1 MKRLVQNKL
10 EPKRIDLDLLMRI
23 LSILSE
29 TRGTRQRIWLIVAAI
44 SLSSMLMMPIVGN
57 AYAPMAYERNQNPNA
72 SERGRGDDNADLVTI
87 PKPKNPKIPDRYIVV
102 LKEEVPSAAAVAE
115 EMAKRHELEI
125 GSKFEN
131 AIKGFSAIIPKQAL
145 DKVKADP
152 RVKYVE
158 EDQIVE
164 AFDVQKE
171 VFQTL
176 PITIESHNMQ
186 PVPTGINR
194 IDADLSSTARING
207 FDERVNV
214 DIAIIDTGID
224 RFHPDLNVVR
234 GVTCLGT
241 GFPGGH
247 DDNGHGTHVAGIAGA
262 KDNNIGVVGVAP
274 GAKLWA
280 IKVLNFF
287 GSGSI
292 SCVIAGVDYVTAN
305 ADQIDIANMSLGCEC
320 HSNALHEAIKNSVAK
335 GVTYVVAAGNSA
347 KDAMSFEPANYSVA
361 IDGVITVSAIA
372 DSDGRCGSL
381 GPATPYGTDDTF
393 AGFSNFGK
401 AVTVAAPGVNILS
414 TFLAGTYM
422 KLSGTSMATPHV
434 TGAAALYMANNI
446 DASPSQVKQALI
458 NNAVSQDKQCDVNL
472 NDGNGG
478 FAGDNDGFNESL
490 VYARNL

>member
-1 MKRLVQNKL
+1 M
-10 EPKRIDLDLLMRI
+10 
-23 LSILSE
+23 E
-29 TRGTRQRIWLIVAAI
+29 TRETSQRIWLIVAAV
-44 SLSSMLMMPIVGN
+44 SLSSLLMMPILGN
-57 AYAPMAYERNQNPNA
+57 AYTHTAYDINQNSNA
-72 SERGRGDDNADLVTI
+72 SDKGRGNNNADLVTT
-87 PKPKNPKIPDRYIVV
+87 PKPKNPKIPNSYIVV
-102 LKEEVPSAAAVAE
+102 LKDEVSNPAGVAE
-115 EMAKRHELEI
+115 EMVKKHALEL
-125 GSKFEN
+125 GPKFEH
-131 AIKGFSAIIPKQAL
+131 AIKGFGAIIPEKAL
-145 DKVKADP
+145 SEIKADP

-171 VFQTL
+171 AFQGL

-234 GVTCLGT
+234 GVTCLGAGFT
-241 GFPGGH
+241 GGY
-247 DDNGHGTHVAGIAGA
+247 DDNGHGTHVAGIAAA
-262 KDNNIGVVGVAP
+262 KDNDIGVVGVAP

-292 SCVIAGVDYVTAN
+292 SCVIAGVDYVTAH
-305 ADQIDIANMSLGCEC
+305 ADEIEIANMSLGCEC
-320 HSNALHEAIKNSVAK
+320 HSDALHEAIKNSVAK
-335 GVTYVVAAGNSA
+335 GITYVVAAGNSA
-347 KDAMSFEPANYSVA
+347 KDAMSFEPANYSMT
-361 IDGVITVSAIA
+361 IDGVITVSAMA
-372 DSDGRCGSL
+372 DSDGKCGSL
-381 GPATPYGTDDTF
+381 GPATPYGADDTF
-393 AGFSNFGK
+393 ASFSNFGN
-401 AVTVAAPGVNILS
+401 AVTIAAPGVNILS
-414 TFLAGTYM
+414 TFLFGTYV

-478 FAGDNDGFNESL
+478 FAGDNDGFKESL